1 MRAHITSLLYAA
13 ALLSSAYA
21 AASSDTLIEAQ
32 LSMITPLDIDETSIA
47 AGVEHS
53 CAIYTKSYNDVGG
66 RVLCWGSNSG
76 GQSSPPPGQFI
87 QVSTGRL
94 HTCAIRIDETV
105 ECWGSGAPTT
115 RPDGLFEQVSSGDF
129 HTCGVLKDKSLQCWG
144 TPSMLLLCVLKQLL
158 IL

>member
-1 MRAHITSLLYAA
+1 MTKAVVAMLPLCSRFACGATSNDVLLE
-13 ALLSSAYA
+13 
-21 AASSDTLIEAQ
+21 TTQ
-32 LSMITPLDIDETSIA
+32 LSMISPLDIDETSIA

-53 CAIYTKSYNDVGG
+53 CAIYTKSYSDVGG
-66 RVLCWGSNSG
+66 RVLCWGLNNG

-94 HTCAIRIDETV
+94 HTCALRIDETI
-105 ECWGSGAPTT
+105 ECWGSSAPIH

-144 TPSMLLLCVLKQLL
+144 TSSVIIRPVGLAHD
-158 IL
+158 